1 MKKALISFAIF
12 TFIFIITS
20 AYIYFDQWQPRILDE
35 PVAFSISRG
44 QSLSE
49 ISLSLKE
56 NGLIKSRSLFELYGK
71 YKGYDRKI
79 SEGIHY
85 FHRTGIDAIYTQIM
99 SSGHSEERITIT
111 IPEGFTVEKI
121 AQKLDEAG
129 VVNRNDFL
137 ALAKTGDGLDENM
150 LEKIPAVEGT
160 KYRLEGY
167 FFPDTYYFQP
177 NMEAAAVSERMLE
190 QFFSVIN
197 SFEDKPDFTLH
208 EWVTLA
214 SIVEREAVLQEERAV
229 IAGVFYNRIQEEW
242 KLQACATVLYAIGK
256 PKNRLLYEDLEIES
270 PYNTYLSAG
279 LPVGPIA
286 SPGKDSLLAVIHP
299 KEHNFF
305 YYVVKGDGSGGH
317 NFSETYSQH
326 QDYKAEALKQH

>member
-1 MKKALISFAIF
+1 MKKVVISLAIF
-12 TFIFIITS
+12 TLIFLITL
-20 AYIYFDQWQPRILDE
+20 AFVYIDQWQPRVLDE
-35 PVAFSISRG
+35 PVAFSISHG

-56 NGLIKSRSLFELYGK
+56 NGLIKSRSLFEMYGK

-85 FHRTGIDAIYTQIM
+85 LHSTGIETIYKQIM
-99 SSGHSEERITIT
+99 SSGQAKERITIT

-121 AQKLDEAG
+121 AQKLGEAG
-129 VVNRNDFL
+129 VVNADEFL
-137 ALAKTGDGLDENM
+137 AIAKTGEGIDESLLKN
-150 LEKIPAVEGT
+150 IPTVEGT

-167 FFPDTYYFQP
+167 YFPDTYYFQP
-177 NMEAAAVSERMLE
+177 NMDVITVSERMIE

-197 SFEDKPDFTLH
+197 SFEVKPDLPIH

-214 SIVEREAVLQEERAV
+214 SIVEREAVLQEERGL
-229 IAGVFYNRIQEEW
+229 IAGVFFNRLKEKW

-256 PKNRLLYEDLEIES
+256 PKDRLLYKDLEIES
-270 PYNTYLSAG
+270 PYNTYLSPG

-286 SPGKDSLLAVIHP
+286 SPGKESLLAVVHP
-299 KEHNFF
+299 IDHNFF

-326 QDYKAEALKQH
+326 NDYKAEALKQH